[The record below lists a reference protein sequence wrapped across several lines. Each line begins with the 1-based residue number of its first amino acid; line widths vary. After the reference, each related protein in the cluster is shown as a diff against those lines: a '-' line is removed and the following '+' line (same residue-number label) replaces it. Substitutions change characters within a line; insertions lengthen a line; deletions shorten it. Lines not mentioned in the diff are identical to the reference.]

1 MEFQKRPQD
10 VLLTSPNV
18 KNTSSVA
25 LVCSPVQQSDRFVPF
40 CQLVF
45 FCIIN
50 LCKEVQLAVNLCLN
64 ALVS

>member
-45 FCIIN
+45 FVLLICVKKFN
-50 LCKEVQLAVNLCLN
+50 WQLIFA
-64 ALVS
+64 